1 VDRLGVELLEHG
13 GGVGHVREHDGD
25 DLALALYRT
34 ACGKDFVDK
43 VLGGVGM
50 GSVEV
55 QRFGFFGLTKI
66 VAAPVT
72 KITVGGTDLAALRAH
87 QTHFTAAFVT
97 KTCILWLLCSTFG
110 TPHRSTPLVTEPSRQ
125 VLITCLLIPE
135 LNHLQTGSGTEEVVE
150 RNKINEL
157 YDIPIETRKWKFR
170 SGEFGQKTRSGA
182 AISTHSM

>member
-110 TPHRSTPLVTEPSRQ
+110 TLHRSTPLVTEPGRQ